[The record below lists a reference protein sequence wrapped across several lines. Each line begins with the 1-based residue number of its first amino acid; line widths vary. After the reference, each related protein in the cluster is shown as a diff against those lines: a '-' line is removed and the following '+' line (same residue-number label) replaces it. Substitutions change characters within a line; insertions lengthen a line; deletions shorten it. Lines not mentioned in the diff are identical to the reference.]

1 MHNVMKFSFS
11 KRDNFMHG
19 HANSSPSQPAPTVKP
34 VAWKPVLIK
43 QKGETKHAAL
53 TGCII
58 TDIESGVL
66 KPMDRM
72 PTHRDL
78 AHELGLSIQ
87 TVSLAYKEAE
97 RLGYLSGEIGRGT
110 FVKARVT
117 ERAGRMMLDHSPN
130 EVLDL
135 SIIRG
140 VYLDAHETA
149 SRAVFRKLA
158 ETDNSGFMRPCRPIA
173 GLTHHREAA
182 CSWLRPLGVT
192 AGIERILVTNGAA
205 HGIFLALSCIVRS
218 GDVVLCENLT
228 DHGTIGLSNILG
240 FSLKGL
246 PTDEEGIVPDALE
259 AACAAGG
266 VRALVL
272 IPTLN
277 NPTSHVAGAARRCEI
292 ATIAERYGIFV
303 IEDEVYRPMLD
314 EDLPSIT
321 EMLPELGFFATSFT
335 KTVLTGLRVGYLVVP
350 PAYSIRAAS
359 ILRVSSWSG
368 TYLSAEI
375 ATRWIEDGTA
385 WRLLEIQRSE
395 ARARQSIASEI
406 LKSHIASSHPL
417 SLCVWLDVPHH
428 WTEEGLV
435 RALANQNVA
444 VTPSDPF
451 IAGPGNGGGI
461 RICLGGRM
469 SHEDLAKALTTVRQT
484 FEQLPPV
491 YDIGSIG

>member
-1 MHNVMKFSFS
+1 M
-11 KRDNFMHG
+11 RRQ
-19 HANSSPSQPAPTVKP
+19 ANPFATDPTPATKP
-34 VAWKPVLIK
+34 VVWRPSVAK

-53 TGCII
+53 TERII
-58 TDIESGVL
+58 ADIDSGIL

-78 AHELGLSIQ
+78 ARELGLSVQ
-87 TVSLAYKEAE
+87 TVSLSYKEAE

-117 ERAGRMMLDHSPN
+117 DRAGRMMLDHSQN

-135 SIIRG
+135 SIIRA
-140 VYLDAHETA
+140 VYLDAHEDA
-149 SRAVFRKLA
+149 SREIFRELA
-158 ETDNSGFMRPCRPIA
+158 ESDIASFMRPCRPIA
-173 GLTHHREAA
+173 GLDRHREAA
-182 CSWLRPLGVT
+182 RLWLQPMGVS
-192 AGIERILVTNGAA
+192 AGAERILVTNGAA
-205 HGIFLALSCIVRS
+205 HSIFLALSCIIRS

-228 DHGTIGLSNILG
+228 DHGIIGLSNILG

-246 PTDEEGIVPDALE
+246 PTDAEGILPDALE
-259 AACAAGG
+259 AACAVGS

-277 NPTSHVAGAARRCEI
+277 NPTSHVAGAERRRAIAEI
-292 ATIAERYGIFV
+292 AQRYGIFV
-303 IEDEVYRPMLD
+303 IEDEVYRPMIE

-321 EMLPELGFFATSFT
+321 ELLPDLGFFATSFT

-368 TYLSAEI
+368 TYLTAEI
-375 ATRWIEDGTA
+375 ATRWVENGTA
-385 WRLLEIQRSE
+385 EELLAIQRDE
-395 ARARQSIASEI
+395 ARSRQGIAAEI
-406 LKSHIASSHPL
+406 LGDHFASSHPL
-417 SLCVWLDVPHH
+417 SLCAWLKVPQH
-428 WTEEGLV
+428 WTEDGLV
-435 RALANQNVA
+435 RSLANQNVA
-444 VTPSDPF
+444 VTPSEPF
-451 IAGPGNGGGI
+451 IAGPGHGGGI

-469 SHEDLAKALTTVRQT
+469 SHATLRKALTTVRQA

-491 YDIGSIG
+491 YDVGSIG

>member
-1 MHNVMKFSFS
+1 M
-11 KRDNFMHG
+11 RRQ
-19 HANSSPSQPAPTVKP
+19 ANPLNLHPTTATKP
-34 VAWKPVLIK
+34 VVWRPALAK

-53 TGCII
+53 TGRII
-58 TDIESGVL
+58 ADIDAGVL

-78 AHELGLSIQ
+78 ARELGLSVQ
-87 TVSLAYKEAE
+87 TISLSYKEAE

-117 ERAGRMMLDHSPN
+117 DRAGRMMLDHSTN

-149 SRAVFRKLA
+149 SREILRELA
-158 ETDNSGFMRPCRPIA
+158 DGDNASFMRPCRPVA
-173 GLTHHREAA
+173 GLDRHRETART
-182 CSWLRPLGVT
+182 WLGMLGVT

-205 HGIFLALSCIVRS
+205 HAIFLALSCIIRS

-228 DHGTIGLSNILG
+228 DHGIIGLSNVLG

-246 PTDEEGIVPDALE
+246 PTDNEGILPDALE

-272 IPTLN
+272 VPTLN
-277 NPTSHVAGAARRCEI
+277 NPTAHVTGATRRSEI
-292 ATIAERYGIFV
+292 AAIVARYGVFV
-303 IEDEVYRPMLD
+303 IEDEVYRPLI
-314 EDLPSIT
+314 EENLPSIT
-321 EMLPELGFFATSFT
+321 KMLPDLGFFVTSFT
-335 KTVLTGLRVGYLVVP
+335 KAVLTGLRVGYLVVP

-368 TYLSAEI
+368 TYLTGEI
-375 ATRWIEDGTA
+375 ATRWVENGTA
-385 WRLLEIQRSE
+385 QRLVEIQRNE
-395 ARARQSIASEI
+395 ARARQAIASEI
-406 LKSHIASSHPL
+406 LGDHIASSHPL
-417 SLCVWLDVPHH
+417 SLCAWLKVPPH
-428 WTEEGLV
+428 WTEDGLV
-435 RALANQNVA
+435 RSLVNQNVA
-444 VTPSDPF
+444 VTPSEPF
-451 IAGPGNGGGI
+451 IAGPGHGGGI

-469 SHEDLAKALTTVRQT
+469 NHISLAKALTIVRQA

-491 YDIGSIG
+491 YDIGAIG

>member
-1 MHNVMKFSFS
+1 M
-11 KRDNFMHG
+11 RRQ
-19 HANSSPSQPAPTVKP
+19 ANPLALAPTPATKP
-34 VAWKPVLIK
+34 VEWRPTLAK

-53 TGCII
+53 TERII
-58 TDIESGVL
+58 ADIDDGVL

-78 AHELGLSIQ
+78 ARELGLSVQ
-87 TVSLAYKEAE
+87 TVSLSYKEAE

-117 ERAGRMMLDHSPN
+117 DRAGRMMLDHSAN

-149 SRAVFRKLA
+149 SREILRELA
-158 ETDNSGFMRPCRPIA
+158 DGETASFMRPCRPIA
-173 GLTHHREAA
+173 GLDRHRETARH
-182 CSWLRPLGVT
+182 WLRALGVT
-192 AGIERILVTNGAA
+192 APAERILVTNGAA
-205 HGIFLALSCIVRS
+205 HGIFLALSCVVRS
-218 GDVVLCENLT
+218 GDIILCENLT

-246 PTDEEGIVPDALE
+246 PTDEEGILPDALE
-259 AACAAGG
+259 AACKAGG

-277 NPTSHVAGAARRCEI
+277 NPTGHVAGAARRREI
-292 ATIAERYGIFV
+292 AAVARRYGIFV
-303 IEDEVYRPMLD
+303 IEDEVYRPMIE

-321 EMLPELGFFATSFT
+321 EMLPDLGFFITSFT

-368 TYLSAEI
+368 TYLTGEI
-375 ATRWIEDGTA
+375 ATRWVENGTA
-385 WRLLEIQRSE
+385 QRLLEVQRAE
-395 ARARQSIASEI
+395 ARARQAVATEI
-406 LKSHIASSHPL
+406 LGDHIASSHPL
-417 SLCVWLDVPHH
+417 SLCAWLKVPSH

-435 RALANQNVA
+435 RSLTNQNVA
-444 VTPSDPF
+444 VTPSEPF
-451 IAGPGNGGGI
+451 IAGPGHGGGI
-461 RICLGGRM
+461 RICLGGRL
-469 SHEDLAKALTTVRQT
+469 SHASLAKALTIVRQA

>member
-1 MHNVMKFSFS
+1 M
-11 KRDNFMHG
+11 RR
-19 HANSSPSQPAPTVKP
+19 HANPLAVDPVPATKA
-34 VAWKPVLIK
+34 VAWRPVLAK

-53 TGCII
+53 TERII
-58 TDIESGVL
+58 ADIDSGLL

-78 AHELGLSIQ
+78 ARELGLSVQ
-87 TVSLAYKEAE
+87 TVSLSYKEAE

-117 ERAGRMMLDHSPN
+117 DRAGRMMLDQSHN

-135 SIIRG
+135 SIIRA
-140 VYLDAHETA
+140 VYLDAHDAA
-149 SRAVFRKLA
+149 SREIFHELA
-158 ETDNSGFMRPCRPIA
+158 DSDIASFMRPCRPIA
-173 GLTHHREAA
+173 GLERHREIARL
-182 CSWLRPLGVT
+182 WLQPLGVS
-192 AGIERILVTNGAA
+192 AGAERILVTNGAA
-205 HGIFLALSCIVRS
+205 HSIFLALSCVIRS

-228 DHGTIGLSNILG
+228 DHGIIGLSNILG

-246 PTDEEGIVPDALE
+246 PTDKEGILPEALE

-277 NPTSHVAGAARRCEI
+277 NPTGHVAGAERRRAIAEI
-292 ATIAERYGIFV
+292 AQRHGVFV
-303 IEDEVYRPMLD
+303 VEDEVYRPMID

-321 EMLPELGFFATSFT
+321 ELLPELGFFVTSFT

-368 TYLSAEI
+368 TYLTAEI
-375 ATRWIEDGTA
+375 AARWVENGTA
-385 WRLLEIQRSE
+385 RHLLSLQREE
-395 ARARQSIASEI
+395 ARVRQSIAAEI
-406 LKSHIASSHPL
+406 LGDHFASSHPL
-417 SLCVWLDVPHH
+417 SLCAWLKLPQQ
-428 WTEEGLV
+428 WTEDGLV
-435 RALANQNVA
+435 RSLANQNVA
-444 VTPSDPF
+444 VTPSEPF
-451 IAGPGNGGGI
+451 IAGPGHGGGI

-469 SHEDLAKALTTVRQT
+469 SHANLRKALTTVRHA

-491 YDIGSIG
+491 YDVGAIG

>member
-1 MHNVMKFSFS
+1 M
-11 KRDNFMHG
+11 RRQ
-19 HANSSPSQPAPTVKP
+19 ANPIALDPTPATKP
-34 VAWKPVLIK
+34 VAWRPSLVK

-53 TGCII
+53 TERII
-58 TDIESGVL
+58 HDIDSGLL

-78 AHELGLSIQ
+78 ARDLGLSVQ
-87 TVSLAYKEAE
+87 TVSLSYKDAE

-117 ERAGRMMLDHSPN
+117 DRAGRMMLDHSPN

-149 SRAVFRKLA
+149 SRAVFREMA
-158 ETDNSGFMRPCRPIA
+158 DGDVADFMRPCRPIA
-173 GLTHHREAA
+173 GLDRHRETAR
-182 CSWLRPLGVT
+182 SWLGRFGVT
-192 AGIERILVTNGAA
+192 ADAERILITNGAA
-205 HGIFLALSCIVRS
+205 HGVFLALSCIIRS

-228 DHGTIGLSNILG
+228 DHGIIGLANVLG

-246 PTDEEGIVPDALE
+246 PTDAEGVLPEAFE
-259 AACAAGG
+259 AACDAGG
-266 VRALVL
+266 VRALVT
-272 IPTLN
+272 IPTLS
-277 NPTSHVAGAARRCEI
+277 NPTGHVAGAARRRDI
-292 ATIAERYGIFV
+292 AAIAARHGIFV
-303 IEDEVYRPMLD
+303 VEDEVCRPMIED
-314 EDLPSIT
+314 DLPSVT
-321 EMLPELGFFATSFT
+321 EMLPDLGFFVTSFT

-350 PAYSIRAAS
+350 PSYSIRAAS

-368 TYLSAEI
+368 TYLTAEI
-375 ATRWIEDGTA
+375 ATRWINDGTA
-385 WRLLEIQRSE
+385 QRLLYIQRDE
-395 ARARQSIASEI
+395 ARARQILAREI
-406 LKSHIASSHPL
+406 LADHIASSHPL
-417 SLCVWLDVPHH
+417 SLCAWMKVPAH
-428 WTEEGLV
+428 WTEDGLV

-444 VTPSDPF
+444 VVSSEPF
-451 IAGPGNGGGI
+451 IAGPGHGGGI

-469 SHEDLAKALTTVRQT
+469 SHPGLVKALTIVRNV

>member
-1 MHNVMKFSFS
+1 M
-11 KRDNFMHG
+11 RRQ
-19 HANSSPSQPAPTVKP
+19 ANPIAIDPTPATKP
-34 VAWKPVLIK
+34 VAWRPSLAK

-53 TGCII
+53 TERII
-58 TDIESGVL
+58 HDIDSGLL

-78 AHELGLSIQ
+78 ARDLGLSVQ
-87 TVSLAYKEAE
+87 TVSLSYKEAE

-117 ERAGRMMLDHSPN
+117 DRAGRMMLDHSPN

-149 SRAVFRKLA
+149 SRAVFREMA
-158 ETDNSGFMRPCRPIA
+158 DGDVADFMRPCRPIA
-173 GLTHHREAA
+173 GLDRHREAA
-182 CSWLRPLGVT
+182 RSWLGRFGVT
-192 AGIERILVTNGAA
+192 AEAERILVTNGAA
-205 HGIFLALSCIVRS
+205 HGVFLALSCIIRS

-228 DHGTIGLSNILG
+228 DHGIIGLANVLG

-246 PTDEEGIVPDALE
+246 PTDAEGILPEAFE

-266 VRALVL
+266 VRALVT
-272 IPTLN
+272 IPTLS
-277 NPTSHVAGAARRCEI
+277 NPTGHVAGAARRREI
-292 ATIAERYGIFV
+292 ATIAAHHGIFV
-303 IEDEVYRPMLD
+303 VEDEVCRPMIED
-314 EDLPSIT
+314 DLPSIT
-321 EMLPELGFFATSFT
+321 EMLPDLGFFVTSFT

-350 PAYSIRAAS
+350 PSYSIRAAS

-368 TYLSAEI
+368 TYLTAEI
-375 ATRWIEDGTA
+375 ATRWINDGTA
-385 WRLLEIQRSE
+385 QRLLDIQRDE
-395 ARARQSIASEI
+395 ARARQTLARKI
-406 LKSHIASSHPL
+406 LADHIASSHPL
-417 SLCVWLDVPHH
+417 SLCAWMKVPTH
-428 WTEEGLV
+428 WTEDGLV

-444 VTPSDPF
+444 VVSSEPF
-451 IAGPGNGGGI
+451 IAGPGHGGGI

-469 SHEDLAKALTTVRQT
+469 SHAGLVKALTIVRNV